1 MAGANADLHK
11 PPAPAPWDYA
21 LPQHR
26 RATSGVG
33 AGQVVGNGPAKTRGK
48 MTGATPQVIAVEDV
62 IADIKAG
69 PGGPKVAAFFDFDGT
84 LIQGYSANALIAHR
98 ARNFELGPDEFVRTM
113 LAALGGPLD
122 EAAFKDLMLQGIRGW
137 VGRTD
142 DDLMEL
148 GEQLFAQEIAGA
160 LFHGT
165 WRLVRAH
172 QNKGHT
178 VVIATSATRMQ
189 VEPMAR
195 ELGIGH
201 VLCTELETEH
211 GVLTG
216 GLAGRPPWK
225 EGKAA
230 AVREFAKC
238 ERIPLKNC
246 HAYANGDEDVPFLE
260 AVGFPHPVN
269 PGSDLARHAGE
280 RGWHVVRFRTKRSQF
295 HPMAVARTTGLF
307 GGFAAAVGAGT
318 VVGLL
323 TKDRRGGV
331 DLATSLFGRLAGQLG
346 NIRFKVIGEENTTR
360 RPAVFFINHQSTL
373 IDALVTSRV
382 VQRGF
387 TMVAK
392 AEVKK
397 MPVLGQL
404 LSLAD
409 VAFVDRAS
417 TSKAVS
423 ALQPAVDRLRAGVSI
438 VISPEGTRS
447 LSPRIGAFKK
457 GGFHMAR
464 DAGVPIVPIV
474 IRNAGEIMWR
484 NAKVAQ
490 EGTIEIVVH
499 EPLPT
504 TGWTKADL
512 DQWVPRMRQLYI
524 DTLDDWPGADA
535 GKKWSAAIAEP
546 SGAVRK

>member
-1 MAGANADLHK
+1 
-11 PPAPAPWDYA
+11 
-21 LPQHR
+21 
-26 RATSGVG
+26 VG
-33 AGQVVGNGPAKTRGK
+33 A
-48 MTGATPQVIAVEDV
+48 PQEIAVDDV

-69 PGGPKVAAFFDFDGT
+69 PGGHKVAAFFDFDGT

-113 LAALGGPLD
+113 RAALGGPLD
-122 EAAFKDLMLQGIRGW
+122 EAAFKDLMLEGIRGW

-160 LFHGT
+160 LFFGT

-189 VEPMAR
+189 VQPMAR
-195 ELGIGH
+195 ELGIEH

-211 GVLTG
+211 GVITG
-216 GLAGRPPWK
+216 GITGRPPWR

-230 AVREFAKC
+230 AVHDFAKR

-246 HAYANGDEDVPFLE
+246 HAYANGNEDVPFLD

-269 PGSDLARHAGE
+269 PGSDLARHASE
-280 RGWHVVRFRTKRSQF
+280 LGWPVVRFQTKRSQF
-295 HPMAVARTTGLF
+295 HPMALARTSGLF
-307 GGFAAAVGAGT
+307 SGFAVALGVGAVAG
-318 VVGLL
+318 VL
-323 TKDRRGGV
+323 TQDRRGGV
-331 DLATSLFGRLAGQLG
+331 DLATSLFGRLGGQLA
-346 NIRFKVIGEENTTR
+346 NIRFKVIGEQNTTQ

-373 IDALVTSRV
+373 IDMLVTTRV

-387 TMVAK
+387 TVVAK
-392 AEVKK
+392 AEVKQV
-397 MPVLGQL
+397 PVLGQIF
-404 LSLAD
+404 SMAD
-409 VAFVDRAS
+409 VAFVDRS
-417 TSKAVS
+417 NTSKAVS
-423 ALQPAVDRLRAGVSI
+423 ALQPAVDRLRDGLSI
-438 VISPEGTRS
+438 AMSPEGTRS
-447 LSPRIGAFKK
+447 FSPKIGVFKK
-457 GGFHMAR
+457 GGFHMAK

-484 NAKVAQ
+484 NAKVVQ
-490 EGTIEIVVH
+490 EGTIEVVVH

-504 TGWTKADL
+504 VNWTKADL
-512 DQWVPRMRQLYI
+512 DEWVPRMRQLYI
-524 DTLDDWPGADA
+524 DTLDDWPGTVA
-535 GKKWSAAIAEP
+535 GKEWSAAIAEA
-546 SGAVRK
+546 SAARR